1 MWRLSIKRTP
11 EAVNDADKL
20 DEVDKYVTQ

>member
-1 MWRLSIKRTP
+1 LLIKRTP

-20 DEVDKYVTQ
+20 DEVDKYGT